1 MITNRDANHVLAL
14 QVGESADSP
23 PEIHTDMAVEECI
36 EIVAKADEATAA
48 KMRTTEARFAEI
60 EKLVGDPDKVV
71 EFYEL
76 QAAGA
81 RRDEVL
87 TRKLQNIPHEEQ
99 QKLVDAWHLVG
110 DVGSMI
116 CYHGYSW
123 SGRGVFF
130 TGTWPNFNWFPY
142 DCNDA
147 ASSVKAW
154 GPNVLCEHSWYR
166 GRRFYAIGTYQEF
179 RDLRDFGFD
188 NLASSYAPVA

>member
-23 PEIHTDMAVEECI
+23 PEIHTDVAVEECI

-99 QKLVDAWHLVG
+99 QKLVDEWHLVG

-116 CYHGYSW
+116 C
-123 SGRGVFF
+123 
-130 TGTWPNFNWFPY
+130 
-142 DCNDA
+142 
-147 ASSVKAW
+147 
-154 GPNVLCEHSWYR
+154 
-166 GRRFYAIGTYQEF
+166 
-179 RDLRDFGFD
+179 
-188 NLASSYAPVA
+188 